1 MSASSTIPSN
11 PRDRVRLTDV
21 LAQLPGLALDLPIMA
36 RGILSGIK
44 STPKGRWSI
53 GGVFAVRA
61 AKHADRV
68 FLRFEGQDITY
79 AQANATAN
87 RYAATLASQ
96 GVGRGDVVG
105 IMLRNSPETVLLMLA
120 TVKLGAIAGMLNY
133 NQRGHVLAHS
143 IGLLDSKLLITEA
156 EFEEAISESGVN
168 VVSQLT
174 IDELDRMS
182 VLAPTANP
190 SATEAVMTKDRAF
203 YIFTSGTTGLPKASV
218 MTHYRWLRGMSGIG
232 DMALRLRPDDVL
244 YSCLPLY
251 HNNALTLAVS
261 TTVNAGATLAI
272 GRSFSVSRFWDEV
285 IASRATAF
293 IYIGELC
300 RYLLNQPPKPTDR
313 KHRVRVIVGN
323 GLRPELWGE
332 FTARFGIKRVCE
344 FYSASESN
352 TAFVNALNID
362 RTVGI
367 CPMPIA
373 YVKYDVES
381 GEPVRNDK
389 GFLTKVGPGESGL
402 LLSKVTDLAPFDGY
416 TDPTASEKKLVRDAF
431 KKGDTW
437 FNTGDL
443 MRNLGWGHAA
453 FGDRLGD
460 TFRWKGENVATTEVE
475 AAIEHNDAVEEST
488 VFGVQVPGTDG
499 RAGMAAIKLHD
510 GVELDPKA
518 LSDTVYQNLPAYAL
532 PLFIRIV
539 DTLEHTTTFKSRKV
553 ELREQAYGES
563 VTDPL
568 YVLAGRAEGYVPF
581 YPEYP
586 EELAGGQRPK
596 G

>member
-1 MSASSTIPSN
+1 
-11 PRDRVRLTDV
+11 
-21 LAQLPGLALDLPIMA
+21 
-36 RGILSGIK
+36 
-44 STPKGRWSI
+44 
-53 GGVFAVRA
+53 
-61 AKHADRV
+61 
-68 FLRFEGQDITY
+68 
-79 AQANATAN
+79 
-87 RYAATLASQ
+87 
-96 GVGRGDVVG
+96 
-105 IMLRNSPETVLLMLA
+105 MLRNSPETVLLMLA

-323 GLRPELWGE
+323 GLRPGCGANSPRDSGSSGSVSSTRPASRTPHLSTRSIS
-332 FTARFGIKRVCE
+332 TAPWASVRCPSRTSSTTSRV
-344 FYSASESN
+344 
-352 TAFVNALNID
+352 VN
-362 RTVGI
+362 R
-367 CPMPIA
+367 
-373 YVKYDVES
+373 YV
-381 GEPVRNDK
+381 
-389 GFLTKVGPGESGL
+389 
-402 LLSKVTDLAPFDGY
+402 
-416 TDPTASEKKLVRDAF
+416 
-431 KKGDTW
+431 
-437 FNTGDL
+437 
-443 MRNLGWGHAA
+443 
-453 FGDRLGD
+453 
-460 TFRWKGENVATTEVE
+460 TTRV
-475 AAIEHNDAVEEST
+475 S
-488 VFGVQVPGTDG
+488 
-499 RAGMAAIKLHD
+499 
-510 GVELDPKA
+510 
-518 LSDTVYQNLPAYAL
+518 
-532 PLFIRIV
+532 
-539 DTLEHTTTFKSRKV
+539 
-553 ELREQAYGES
+553 
-563 VTDPL
+563 
-568 YVLAGRAEGYVPF
+568 
-581 YPEYP
+581 
-586 EELAGGQRPK
+586 
-596 G
+596 